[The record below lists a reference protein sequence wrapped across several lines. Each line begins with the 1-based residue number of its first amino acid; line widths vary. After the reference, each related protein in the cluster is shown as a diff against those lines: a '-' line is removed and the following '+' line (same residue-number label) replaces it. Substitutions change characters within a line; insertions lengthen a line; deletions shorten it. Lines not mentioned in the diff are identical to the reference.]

1 MLSLTP
7 FRGQRLR
14 QCVKWL
20 TKWNT
25 SESEQKLHVTI
36 RKLTETNCNYTGN
49 VLSFSPLSSL
59 VSFRGCILNIISLFM
74 SVLLYGH
81 TEEGSRLRIWGDLRS
96 IPQNTYFCDLAL
108 NTYSIHWK
116 NLDTK
121 SNQSSIKRKHFQKSD
136 VHLSNLSVI
145 YIHFTLGMKKSW
157 VIVVFLFF
165 WHILWAVWNELIG
178 FTLFL
183 MGNVAL
189 DLTLFVSRQTFWNGL
204 IMRFHS
210 ISIC

>member
-81 TEEGSRLRIWGDLRS
+81 TEEGSRLRIWGDFRS
-96 IPQNTYFCDLAL
+96 IPQNTLKVIKAQLKGSTFKKVMFIYLICQSFIFISHLE
-108 NTYSIHWK
+108 WK
-116 NLDTK
+116 KVEL
-121 SNQSSIKRKHFQKSD
+121 
-136 VHLSNLSVI
+136 LS
-145 YIHFTLGMKKSW
+145 
-157 VIVVFLFF
+157 FLFF
-165 WHILWAVWNELIG
+165 FDIYCGQSETN
-178 FTLFL
+178 
-183 MGNVAL
+183 
-189 DLTLFVSRQTFWNGL
+189 
-204 IMRFHS
+204 
-210 ISIC
+210 